1 MTCKVSMHIVMS
13 PFLLREFIT
22 SSPFSTAVV
31 RLPFANFSQCTRSVF
46 AIFFSDFT
54 PRSEESKQDQA
65 RFTLRQ
71 RVFEV
76 PKYTTRW
83 QISSNFYH
91 QMALCQ
97 TQLQN
102 LLPGGV
108 LVPTFTA
115 RLLFCSKLGPLNAI
129 HCLLNKL
136 N

>member
-1 MTCKVSMHIVMS
+1 MTCKVSMYFVMS
-13 PFLLREFIT
+13 PFLLSEFIT

-46 AIFFSDFT
+46 MILFRFQT
-54 PRSEESKQDQA
+54 QESKQDQA

-97 TQLQN
+97 TQFQN
-102 LLPGGV
+102 LLPGSLVTKYATRGV
-108 LVPTFTA
+108 LVPTFTT
-115 RLLFCSKLGPLNAI
+115 RPSCSFVQKLGP
-129 HCLLNKL
+129 
-136 N
+136 

>member
-13 PFLLREFIT
+13 PFLLSEFIT
-22 SSPFSTAVV
+22 SSPFSTVVV
-31 RLPFANFSQCTRSVF
+31 RLPFANFSQCTWSVF
-46 AIFFSDFT
+46 AILFRFHT
-54 PRSEESKQDQA
+54 QTQESKQDQA
-65 RFTLRQ
+65 RFTLRLQ
-71 RVFEV
+71 VFEV
-76 PKYTTRW
+76 QKCTTRW

-108 LVPTFTA
+108 LVPTFAT